1 MKFSL
6 KVTATVSGYIPL
18 KLLQSICPL
27 MEMAR
32 SFQTVYTDNFQ
43 FVRWKDVGVIDKL
56 LSVNET
62 DASHMKHHCFSAP
75 FIISVLSYPD

>member
-1 MKFSL
+1 
-6 KVTATVSGYIPL
+6 
-18 KLLQSICPL
+18 
-27 MEMAR
+27 MAR

-43 FVRWKDVGVIDKL
+43 FVRWKDVRVIDKL

-75 FIISVLSYPD
+75 FTISVLSHPD